1 MLTRSIRVVATVALA
16 FLGVIGNPDQYWVWI
31 VASLCVVVIMVIEIV
46 NYRRT
51 QHGENRLGRSYEA
64 ILGRVLNLIADL
76 SDLTAREFDLWVVDL
91 YLPSHP
97 SAMSLQTRIRKL
109 ELSLHIALTD
119 VRSVR
124 SEIDLERQFFG
135 RCFTERQSDIW
146 WDIALAPTTEENR
159 WGGLDCR
166 DNDNIRTEYGV
177 VSVNPVVNA
186 LGRDCRG
193 LLMVHA
199 RGDAEAVTKVLSA
212 LRQSEGKRRIAA
224 ACFDIHNYLRA
235 S

>member
-1 MLTRSIRVVATVALA
+1 MLSRSIRVVATVALA
-16 FLGVIGNPDQYWVWI
+16 FLGVIGNPDQLWVWI
-31 VASLCVVVIMVIEIV
+31 VASLCVVIILLFEIMS
-46 NYRRT
+46 YRRT
-51 QHGENRLGRSYEA
+51 QHGENRLGRNYEA
-64 ILGRVLNLIADL
+64 ILGKVLSLIADL

-97 SAMSLQTRIRKL
+97 STMSLQTRIRKL

-119 VRSVR
+119 VRTVR
-124 SEIDLERQFFG
+124 SEIDLDHQFFG
-135 RCFTERQSDIW
+135 RCFTECRSDIW
-146 WDIALAPTTEENR
+146 WDVALTPTTEENR
-159 WGGLDCR
+159 WGGLDCG
-166 DNDNIRTEYGV
+166 DNHNIRTEYGV
-177 VSVNPVVNA
+177 VSVNPVVNH

-199 RGDAEAVTKVLSA
+199 RQDPETVTKVLSA

-224 ACFDIHNYLRA
+224 ACIDIHNHLRA